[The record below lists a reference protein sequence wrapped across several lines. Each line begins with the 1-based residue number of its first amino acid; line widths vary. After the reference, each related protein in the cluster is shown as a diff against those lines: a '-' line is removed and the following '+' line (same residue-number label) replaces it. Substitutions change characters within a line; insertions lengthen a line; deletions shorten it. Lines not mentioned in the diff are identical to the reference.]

1 MFEKYRFLIYL
12 VVILLTIVFYII
24 YKLIKKD
31 LLKDKVKILKNI
43 TLILT
48 TLTYFYVLLSTRGR
62 FIYEMT
68 FSKAILISI
77 SLALLIFSYGLIK
90 NKDEIYNKNVNYY
103 IILYLVLLLSI
114 TIFIGR
120 MDVDFSIKNFK
131 YFSYCNKIPFK
142 SIIRYFEYNSSMKLI
157 LKNIGGNIVMLIPLS
172 FLLMIK
178 NKKYNNILNQI
189 KIILP
194 IILCI
199 EFLQLYS
206 DTGVF
211 DIDDIILNLSGVI
224 IFTFLITRFHLIDR
238 IRNLFYKDLKLN
250 KYIKYSLFIISLII
264 PMYFIID
271 TVKISIKYIVINNLL

>member
-1 MFEKYRFLIYL
+1 MITKYRFLIYL
-12 VVILLTIVFYII
+12 VVLFLLLISYIT
-24 YKLIKKD
+24 YKLIKKE
-31 LLKDKVKILKNI
+31 LLKDKIKSLKDI

-48 TLTYFYVLLSTRGR
+48 TLTFFYIILSTNGR

-68 FSKAILISI
+68 FSKAILIAI
-77 SLALLIFSYGLIK
+77 SLSLLMFSYGLIK
-90 NKDEIYNKNVNYY
+90 DKNEIYNKNVNYY
-103 IILYLVLLLSI
+103 IIIYLVLLISV

-120 MDVDFSIKNFK
+120 LDVDFDIKNFE
-131 YFSYCNKIPFK
+131 YFSYCNKVPFK

-157 LKNIGGNIVMLIPLS
+157 LKNIGGNIVMLMPLS

-211 DIDDIILNLSGVI
+211 DIDDIILNLGGVI
-224 IFTFLITRFHLIDR
+224 VFTFLITRFGIINK
-238 IRNLFYKDLKLN
+238 IRNLFYLDLKLN
-250 KYIKYSLFIISLII
+250 KYVKYSLLFISILL
-264 PMYFIID
+264 PLYFIIN
-271 TVKISIKYIVINNLL
+271 TVGISIKYIVNNNLL

>member
-1 MFEKYRFLIYL
+1 MFVKYRFLIYL
-12 VVILLTIVFYII
+12 VVLFISLISYIT

-31 LLKDKVKILKNI
+31 LKDKIKALKNI

-48 TLTYFYVLLSTRGR
+48 ILTYLYVILSTNGR

-68 FSKAILISI
+68 FSKAILIAI
-77 SLALLIFSYGLIK
+77 SLFILIFSYGLIK
-90 NKDEIYNKNVNYY
+90 NKLEIYNKNINYY
-103 IILYLVLLLSI
+103 IIIYLVLLISI

-120 MDVDFSIKNFK
+120 MDVNFSIKNFK

-157 LKNIGGNIVMLIPLS
+157 LKNIGGNIVMLMPLS

-224 IFTFLITRFHLIDR
+224 IFTFIITCFHSIDR
-238 IRNLFYKDLKLN
+238 IRNLFYKDLNLN
-250 KYIKYSLFIISLII
+250 KYIKYSLFLISLIV
-264 PMYFIID
+264 PMWFIVD
-271 TVKISIKYIVINNLL
+271 TVGISIKYIVINNLL